1 MSTLTI
7 SKTKIKNRFR
17 NTAKLMR
24 QNAGLYLLIMLPLIY
39 LALFHYAPIYGITI
53 AFKNFKPVYGITGSP
68 WIGLYHFKRFFSQTR
83 FWTILRNTFVL
94 STYSLLAGF
103 PLPIIFAIMLN
114 SCRFNKLKKMA
125 QTISYAPHFISTVVF
140 VGLINIFFSPTLGLI
155 SQIFNKLGIIE
166 GPLMT
171 LLQKE
176 AFPHLYVWSGVWKDL
191 GWNSIVYLA
200 ALTGVDPNLHEA
212 AVVDGANKFQRVWHI
227 DIPSITPTIVTILIL
242 NCGSVLNLGFEK
254 VFLMQNQMNAEVSE
268 VISTYVYK
276 AGLVN
281 IQYSYSAAIG
291 LCNSV
296 VNFILLMTVDRIAKM
311 IGQHGLF

>member
-276 AGLVN
+276 AGLIN

-296 VNFILLMTVDRIAKM
+296 VNSILLMTVDRIAKM